1 MLHASVTIIC
11 KFDVYRG
18 TMEKDTE
25 EAANK
30 GIFGDVVGT

>member
-1 MLHASVTIIC
+1 MLHASVTTIC

-30 GIFGDVVGT
+30 GIFGDIVGT